1 MQKIENDVQVG
12 RSHKTHIWQEKK
24 KKKDLEFVKLKPIYN
39 VYIKYS
45 QIWEMSSIFEMSTGN
60 SRD

>member
-1 MQKIENDVQVG
+1 MMFKLEDLTKHT
-12 RSHKTHIWQEKK
+12 SDKKKK

>member
-1 MQKIENDVQVG
+1 MMFKLEDLTKHT
-12 RSHKTHIWQEKK
+12 SDKKK